1 MSKTRSK
8 VKLKPSGRPLSGVIE
23 DLQAELAARRLVV
36 EQLEETHAERIRQG
50 EEAIAEAR
58 RQVDDYV
65 AKIAESLGL
74 PNPAAREAKR
84 QETLRLRKQVQA
96 LARRG
101 KEISEIAAE
110 LGVESEV
117 VAPIYAKIADK
128 MRASGSRGRDGAGD
142 SGGEDGS
149 QLRLPPEAGQKGWKR
164 ERVRVLH
171 WEGKT
176 RGEIAKALDI
186 SKECVGAHITALRVQ
201 GRLEP
206 AGSSTTLGDPP
217 SSGSED
223 SQDDGADDGDSVQ
236 DLREEVTRQQ
246 GSSRTKAARLQAA
259 EHDEHA
265 HVAAVDRMG
274 DGVTVP
280 DESGHQHKIYRF
292 VLGGAR
298 SEGQD
303 VHRHG
308 LLAKEP
314 GAD

>member
-65 AKIAESLGL
+65 AKIAAALGL

-117 VAPIYAKIADK
+117 VAPIFAKIADK

-142 SGGEDGS
+142 GGGEDGS

-164 ERVRVLH
+164 E
-171 WEGKT
+171 
-176 RGEIAKALDI
+176 ALDI
-186 SKECVGAHITALRVQ
+186 SKDCVGAHITALRAQ

-206 AGSSTTLGDPP
+206 AGSSTTPGDPP

-265 HVAAVDRMG
+265 HVAVVDRMG
-274 DGVTVP
+274 DGVTEP

-298 SEGQD
+298 LEGQD

-314 GAD
+314 ETT